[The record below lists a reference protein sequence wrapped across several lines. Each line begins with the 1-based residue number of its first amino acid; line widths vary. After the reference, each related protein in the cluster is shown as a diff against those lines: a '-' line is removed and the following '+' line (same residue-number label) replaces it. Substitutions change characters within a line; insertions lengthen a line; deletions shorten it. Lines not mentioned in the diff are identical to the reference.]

1 MRSTMKTVSPNSANL
16 LSMNRNAQKERRSSW
31 TPGPHPW
38 RLLPMA
44 AGIEL
49 SVPEHTMHHLRPL
62 QNFGKRFNLCD
73 RVFGTYVQAA

>member
-1 MRSTMKTVSPNSANL
+1 
-16 LSMNRNAQKERRSSW
+16 
-31 TPGPHPW
+31 
-38 RLLPMA
+38 MA

-49 SVPEHTMHHLRPL
+49 SVPEHTMHHVRPL